1 MSQFARDTLWRGIVN
16 IKPKVDFAKLTDE
29 EIAQHGLNAGQ
40 AAFERD
46 VADGFTNGDSLAMV
60 VGGVDSRSPMWRELG
75 RREIGP
81 DAAQFFENIGA
92 TDGKLATA
100 LTYQTESVAA
110 LQAHGDDIPAG
121 PQRYTG
127 GVYYTARVLTR
138 ERGWMTRNF
147 AGAAS
152 GVQGHFDMK
161 ATYAALT
168 TMGALWALKMQAL
181 HGHPGLS
188 GYNVTASPHRLLA
201 RKG

>member
-1 MSQFARDTLWRGIVN
+1 MN
-16 IKPKVDFAKLTDE
+16 IKPQVDFANLTDE
-29 EIAQHGLNAGQ
+29 KIAQHGLDAGQ

-46 VADGFTNGDSLAMV
+46 MAVGFTNGDSLAMV
-60 VGGVDSRSPMWRELG
+60 VGEASVGLWHELG

-81 DAAQFFENIGA
+81 DAGRFFENIDY

-110 LQAHGDDIPAG
+110 LEAHDNDIPDG

-127 GVYYTARVLTR
+127 GVYYTARVLTQ
-138 ERGWMTRNF
+138 EHGWMRRDF

-168 TMGALWALKMQAL
+168 TMGALWALKMQVL
-181 HGHPGLS
+181 HG
-188 GYNVTASPHRLLA
+188 
-201 RKG
+201 KG